1 MPKKASDIF
10 NETNYVFGSKG
21 DFKDGFPEIQEMS
34 IHVTELESLIW
45 MKEQATHYLTV
56 DYPGGE
62 YIDCTNPSC
71 DGGGF
76 SMGNI
81 LREAV
86 NGKEEEIEKSITC
99 KGAETSER
107 RCMHA
112 FKVSGSIKYRA

>member
-10 NETNYVFGSKG
+10 NETNYVFGSKC
-21 DFKDGFPEIQEMS
+21 DFKDAFPEIQEMS

-45 MKEQATHYLTV
+45 MKEQTTHYLTAE
-56 DYPGGE
+56 YPGAE

-76 SMGNI
+76 SMGNV

-86 NGKEEEIEKSITC
+86 NSKEEEIEKSITC
-99 KGAETSER
+99 QGSETTGR

>member
-10 NETNYVFGSKG
+10 NKTNYVFGSKG
-21 DFKDGFPEIQEMS
+21 DFKDAFPEIQEMS
-34 IHVTELESLIW
+34 IHVAELESLVW

-56 DYPGGE
+56 ENPGGE

-71 DGGGF
+71 SGGGF
-76 SMGNI
+76 SMGDM

-86 NGKEEEIEKSITC
+86 RGKEEEIEKSTTC
-99 KGAETSER
+99 KGAETTGR

-112 FKVSGSIKYRA
+112 FKVSGSVKYKA

>member
-10 NETNYVFGSKG
+10 KETNYVFGSKG
-21 DFKDGFPEIQEMS
+21 NFKDAFPEIQEMF

-56 DYPGGE
+56 ERPGGE

-71 DGGGF
+71 GGGGF
-76 SMGNI
+76 SMGNV
-81 LREAV
+81 LRKAI
-86 NGKEEEIEKSITC
+86 NSKEEEIEQSITC
-99 KGAETSER
+99 LGRETSGR

-112 FKVSGSIKYRA
+112 FKISGSVKYRA